1 VQDLPA
7 KTATTARSHATPTLP
22 IEDDDQ
28 EIWFRYYAEDQSAD
42 AHVHIRFNTWT
53 ERLNLA
59 LEGEQDR
66 LRITKRVSGTWTT
79 IAQRDDYPTEVGT
92 WYNVYIRASGSYV
105 GVWRGKVGEPLEFVF
120 EAYDAPAMDN
130 DSFAF
135 ATEPDGTYRFDNLRI
150 KSHNNLGDFL
160 HLKSDSPAIDAGDT
174 DLINGEPVVFRDFDD
189 QFGPVD
195 GDQDFP
201 DFFIDRDM
209 GADEFPTNGGF
220 TYWWRNF

>member
-1 VQDLPA
+1 MIC
-7 KTATTARSHATPTLP
+7 ATVPNL

-42 AHVHIRFNTWT
+42 AHVHIRFNTWS
-53 ERLNLA
+53 ERLSLF

-66 LRITKRVSGTWTT
+66 LRIAKRVSGTWTT
-79 IAQRDDYPTEVGT
+79 IAQLDDYPTEVGT
-92 WYNVYIRASGSYV
+92 WYNVYIHVAGSYI
-105 GVWRGKVGEPLEFVF
+105 GVWRGKVDEPLEFLF

-135 ATEPDGTYRFDNLRI
+135 ATEPDGIYRFDRLRI

-160 HLKSDSPAIDAGDT
+160 HLEPDSPAIDATNLDDSHG
-174 DLINGEPVVFRDFDD
+174 VFRDFDD
-189 QFGPVD
+189 QLGPVD
-195 GDQDFP
+195 GAPPTGIF
-201 DFFIDRDM
+201 RDM
-209 GADEFPTNGGF
+209 GADEYPTQGGF